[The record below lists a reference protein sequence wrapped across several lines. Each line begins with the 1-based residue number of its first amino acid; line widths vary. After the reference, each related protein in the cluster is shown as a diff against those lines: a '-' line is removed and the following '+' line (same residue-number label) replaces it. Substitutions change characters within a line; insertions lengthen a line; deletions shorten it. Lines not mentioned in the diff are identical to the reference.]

1 MIRDVETYS
10 IVAVLTELLS
20 LSLYFHVCV
29 MYAIIVVVVIVVFV
43 VVIVVVSSRKK
54 TAKEYSNSVI
64 RVKQPLKM
72 C

>member
-1 MIRDVETYS
+1 M
-10 IVAVLTELLS
+10 VAVLTELLS
-20 LSLYFHVCV
+20 LSLYFHVCDV
-29 MYAIIVVVVIVVFV
+29 CKCSCSNSCICG
-43 VVIVVVSSRKK
+43 SNRGCKQQKK

>member
-1 MIRDVETYS
+1 MQ
-10 IVAVLTELLS
+10 AELLS

-29 MYAIIVVVVIVVFV
+29 MYANVVVVIVVFV
-43 VVIVVVSSRKK
+43 VVIVVVSSKK

-64 RVKQPLKM
+64 RVKQPLKI

>member
-1 MIRDVETYS
+1 MQ
-10 IVAVLTELLS
+10 AEL

-29 MYAIIVVVVIVVFV
+29 MYANVVVVIVVFV
-43 VVIVVVSSRKK
+43 VVIVVVSSKK

>member
-1 MIRDVETYS
+1 MIRYVETYS
-10 IVAVLTELLS
+10 IGAVLTKLLS
-20 LSLYFHVCV
+20 LSLCFHVCV

-43 VVIVVVSSRKK
+43 VVIVVVSSKK

-64 RVKQPLKM
+64 RVKQPLKT

>member
-1 MIRDVETYS
+1 MQ
-10 IVAVLTELLS
+10 AEL

-29 MYAIIVVVVIVVFV
+29 MYAIIVVVVLVVFV
-43 VVIVVVSSRKK
+43 VVIVVVSSKK

-64 RVKQPLKM
+64 RVKQPLKT